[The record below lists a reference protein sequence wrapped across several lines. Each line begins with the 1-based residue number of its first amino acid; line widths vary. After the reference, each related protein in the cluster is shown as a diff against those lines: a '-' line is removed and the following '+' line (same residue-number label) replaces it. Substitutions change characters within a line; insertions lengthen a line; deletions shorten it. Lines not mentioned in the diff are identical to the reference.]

1 MHGKGGSRTAP
12 AFTVLVADDEPAAR
26 RGVRQL
32 LAAFPEF
39 AVVGECRD
47 GREVLAALDR
57 LKPDVIFLDIQMP
70 EIDGF
75 EVIRRRTPAR
85 MPAIVF
91 LTAYDQFAI
100 RAFESEAHDY
110 LVKPVSE
117 ARFAATIKRLTKRL
131 RAGERAGAPDR
142 AIVVSTPRGATVLRL
157 REIDWIEA
165 ADNYARLWV
174 GGRSYLL
181 RESLGDLER
190 RVGAHGFAR
199 AHRQA
204 LVRIGGVRA
213 LQIEERKGGSRTA
226 PTLMAVLSCGTKVSV
241 SRRRRAAFSAAVR
254 SQLS

>member
-1 MHGKGGSRTAP
+1 MTRKI
-12 AFTVLVADDEPAAR
+12 TVLVADDEPAAR

-32 LAAFPEF
+32 LAAFPDF
-39 AVVGECRD
+39 TVVGECRD
-47 GREVLAALDR
+47 GREVLATLDA

-100 RAFESEAHDY
+100 RAFEAEAHDY

-117 ARFAATIKRLTKRL
+117 ARFAATIKRLMKRI
-131 RAGERAGAPDR
+131 RSGDRGVAPDQ
-142 AIVVSTPRGATVLRL
+142 AIVVATARGATVLRL
-157 REIDWIEA
+157 HEIDWIEA
-165 ADNYARLWV
+165 ADNYARIWA
-174 GGRSYLL
+174 GGQSYLL

-204 LVRIGGVRA
+204 LVRIGSVRA
-213 LQIEERKGGSRTA
+213 LRMEERKGGSRTA
-226 PTLMAVLSCGTKVSV
+226 PSLIAVLSCGTKIPV
-241 SRRRRAAFSAAVR
+241 SRRRRSAFSIAVR
-254 SQLS
+254 SQRA